1 MPVASRYA
9 RVLEEALV
17 MIEGLT
23 IAASRALTGHDFH
36 SRSKASRTDRI
47 PSFGVLANVGLRG
60 LIAFS
65 RALENSQTFVS
76 GFFAWRHSYSPVE
89 KRRLYHCVIR
99 NPMKAELNYVISG
112 DEKPA
117 CRSQFFSL
125 KRVRNRLANL
135 WRSRTI

>member
-1 MPVASRYA
+1 MPVASRDA

-23 IAASRALTGHDFH
+23 IAASRALTGHNFH
-36 SRSKASRTDRI
+36 PRSKASRTNRVR
-47 PSFGVLANVGLRG
+47 SFRVLANAGLGG

-99 NPMKAELNYVISG
+99 NPMKAELDYVISG
-112 DEKPA
+112 D
-117 CRSQFFSL
+117 
-125 KRVRNRLANL
+125 
-135 WRSRTI
+135 